1 VANLPVPNP
10 RTFVAGEFETAAYFN
25 MLRDAINFLANP
37 PLAVLYQQTTQS
49 IGNGIFTSLSLDATV
64 QDFYGMHSNSTNNSR
79 ATAIVAGT
87 YEVSGTVAW
96 PSNSTGARGCR
107 IAKNGTAVLGSASF
121 TGTTNG
127 DVYAITT
134 PEFQVQLNVG
144 DYLEV
149 QGFQS
154 SGGSLSTNVAA
165 SDVRSSMNVR
175 WVHA

>member
-1 VANLPVPNP
+1 
-10 RTFVAGEFETAAYFN
+10 
-25 MLRDAINFLANP
+25 
-37 PLAVLYQQTTQS
+37 
-49 IGNGIFTSLSLDATV
+49 
-64 QDFYGMHSNSTNNSR
+64 
-79 ATAIVAGT
+79 
-87 YEVSGTVAW
+87 
-96 PSNSTGARGCR
+96 
-107 IAKNGTAVLGSASF
+107 
-121 TGTTNG
+121 
-127 DVYAITT
+127 VYAITT